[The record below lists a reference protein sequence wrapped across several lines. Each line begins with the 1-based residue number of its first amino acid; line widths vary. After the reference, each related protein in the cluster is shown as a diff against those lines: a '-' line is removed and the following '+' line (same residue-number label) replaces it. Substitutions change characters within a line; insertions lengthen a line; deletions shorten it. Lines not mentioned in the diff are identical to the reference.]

1 MMWNMFLKF
10 FKHVLLLWK
19 DTFVFEKKNVIHDI
33 MFTCV
38 NLHNMIIED
47 EHDLSAPV
55 VVGREVSTLE
65 VKIAEDE
72 TTWFQKFL
80 SRFRWIKDK
89 KAHLSLWNELINHLW
104 GKILLL
110 K

>member
-1 MMWNMFLKF
+1 
-10 FKHVLLLWK
+10 
-19 DTFVFEKKNVIHDI
+19 

-38 NLHNMIIED
+38 NLHNMITED

-72 TTWFQKFL
+72 TT
-80 SRFRWIKDK
+80 
-89 KAHLSLWNELINHLW
+89 
-104 GKILLL
+104 
-110 K
+110 

>member
-1 MMWNMFLKF
+1 
-10 FKHVLLLWK
+10 
-19 DTFVFEKKNVIHDI
+19 
-33 MFTCV
+33 
-38 NLHNMIIED
+38 MITED

-89 KAHLSLWNELINHLW
+89 ETHFSLWNELINIGEITCLPLSCYHFSFLPPLRRHFQ
-104 GKILLL
+104 KYLLY
-110 K
+110 